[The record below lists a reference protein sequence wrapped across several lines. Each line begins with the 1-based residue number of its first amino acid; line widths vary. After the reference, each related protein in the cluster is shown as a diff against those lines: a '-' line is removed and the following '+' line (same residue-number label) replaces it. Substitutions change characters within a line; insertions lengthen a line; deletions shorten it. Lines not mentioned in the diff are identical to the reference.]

1 MSLFYFRT
9 RVYIIMFYCSR
20 EHNDSFLL
28 ILILFILSVY
38 LKARLGFLINNKRSL
53 FQHGYLVDRRKLG
66 WNVGKHICRDSWRI
80 IYELL
85 LMFNWIKI
93 TADETLSWLACLIW
107 IYFLSNNNNCMK
119 CSWVGSVTLIMIKNR
134 RENKIENEINW
145 DIDFCSNYA
154 EIYNERSYSF
164 AATKE
169 LML

>member
-1 MSLFYFRT
+1 MILSYW
-9 RVYIIMFYCSR
+9 C
-20 EHNDSFLL
+20 
-28 ILILFILSVY
+28 LILFILSVY

-164 AATKE
+164 VATKE